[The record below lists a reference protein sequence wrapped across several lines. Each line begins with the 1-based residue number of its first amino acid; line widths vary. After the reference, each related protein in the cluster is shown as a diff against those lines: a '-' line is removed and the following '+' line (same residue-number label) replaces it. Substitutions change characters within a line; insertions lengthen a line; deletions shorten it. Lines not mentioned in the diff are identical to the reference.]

1 MSIMQRLGLYNNNLG
16 GCERKTFN
24 HFLLVLLG
32 IFPLFFVS
40 APNKR
45 QQLDS
50 NCLECTHCSRAN
62 ETLNQGLTETE
73 VTEIS
78 SCLFLGEWGLILVY
92 ILTLF
97 RLL

>member
-16 GCERKTFN
+16 GCEGKTFN

-45 QQLDS
+45 QQLKI
-50 NCLECTHCSRAN
+50 
-62 ETLNQGLTETE
+62 
-73 VTEIS
+73 VTGWSAHIAPERMK
-78 SCLFLGEWGLILVY
+78 L
-92 ILTLF
+92 
-97 RLL
+97 